1 MITRTHTVEDQAFSY
16 HVATA
21 KARDLLREHS
31 MRSWNRAVS
40 PETMYSIEPEIP
52 TVALGQVTRRLEREG
67 IVWDPLEGTLSV
79 AVELEADTTDPTLS
93 LSYNPDTHTYQAA
106 STKAVTTLDELDT
119 HLANRFRETLDHVA
133 FYMAGSLTATA
144 NATATAT

>member
-1 MITRTHTVEDQAFSY
+1 MITLTHTTENQAFSY

-40 PETMYSIEPEIP
+40 PDTMYSIEPDIP

-67 IVWDPLEGTLSV
+67 IVWDPREGTLSV
-79 AVELEADTTDPTLS
+79 AVDLEAEPEDNS
-93 LSYNPDTHTYQAA
+93 LPLAYNSDTHTYQAA
-106 STKAVTTLDELDT
+106 STKPVTTLGGLDT
-119 HLANRFRETLDHVA
+119 YLANTFKRTLDHVA
-133 FYMAGSLTATA
+133 FYMAGSLS
-144 NATATAT
+144 ATATAIQ

>member
-79 AVELEADTTDPTLS
+79 AVELEANTTDPTLS

-106 STKAVTTLDELDT
+106 STKPVTTLDELDA
-119 HLANRFRETLDHVA
+119 HLANRFRQTLDHVA

-144 NATATAT
+144 TATTT

>member
-40 PETMYSIEPEIP
+40 PDTMYSIEHDIP
-52 TVALGQVTRRLEREG
+52 TVVLGQITRRLEREG

-79 AVELEADTTDPTLS
+79 VVELDASTTDTSLP
-93 LSYNPDTHTYQAA
+93 LSYNPKTHTYQAA
-106 STKAVTTLDELDT
+106 STNPVVNLDELDT
-119 HLANRFRETLDHVA
+119 HLAKAFTQTLDHVA

-144 NATATAT
+144 TATQ